1 MRRQEY
7 SYPVFL
13 FSFNYILI
21 STIYVSFSFQD
32 KFQKRMSGKLLSHH
46 SMNIYHY

>member
-1 MRRQEY
+1 MGTLNLQG
-7 SYPVFL
+7 
-13 FSFNYILI
+13 
-21 STIYVSFSFQD
+21 TD

>member
-21 STIYVSFSFQD
+21 STIYVSFSF
-32 KFQKRMSGKLLSHH
+32 LSFIVFGVVFK
-46 SMNIYHY
+46 SADSLKKY